1 MKIKEFAFWSLPLVL
16 FVLIAA
22 CSGDKG
28 TYEGGAGPSEAPVAA
43 PTLEPP
49 IGDTSTNPDADGDGI
64 VDASDTCPGTAAGT
78 VVGSDGCPPVFVAGR
93 PPVAGGMGPGT
104 LPEVEGVIRGE
115 GLTAQPIPDDIA
127 RLGDAFIP
135 QNVTWDGLKIFRDD
149 VGDYMDLMSGIS
161 IMEDMARYNV
171 AGIFL
176 GGELKKIDT
185 SRTPAVA
192 WSNPMWLKTY
202 PLDGSIKKLALTGL
216 NWEGYS
222 GAVTGIVVDNISSD
236 IYLTG
241 WRYKIGTPKREMFLL
256 KCDRMF
262 ALKWQAYISNDSRE
276 ATAYALL
283 TFKDSVYVLGA
294 ASFDVDTSS
303 MGDKGIFL
311 AQFSKDTGAMIK
323 APQFSALAD
332 LMPTAFAIEP
342 YGQFFF
348 ISAYKNHYGDWG
360 RIDAVEAYL
369 VKVFNDS
376 FTYGV
381 RSISPATGYNL
392 PNAVQMVGFENVFVL
407 LTTDSELA
415 AKASG
420 YPGGGQ
426 GDIALLKFDK
436 DLNLKAGVQLGTP
449 KKDKAYALAY
459 DRTGHLY
466 AGACMSIE
474 GSAYAGYPMVYKYR
488 PDDLAVV
495 SNHPV
500 ETGGRPACVKGIAFD
515 RNNDAYVAGDIVTEG
530 GTINIFIQRYN
541 KDFVAY

>member
-1 MKIKEFAFWSLPLVL
+1 MKIGQVAFRLLPLVL
-16 FVLIAA
+16 IMFMAG

-28 TYEGGAGPSEAPVAA
+28 TYEGGAGPSGGPVAA
-43 PTLEPP
+43 PTLQPP

-64 VDASDTCPGTAAGT
+64 VDASDSCPDTAAGT
-78 VVGSDGCPPVFVAGR
+78 VVGSDGCAPPAVTER
-93 PPVAGGMGPGT
+93 PPVVGGMGPAT
-104 LPEVEGVIRGE
+104 LPEIEGVIRGE
-115 GLTAQPIPDDIA
+115 GVTTQP
-127 RLGDAFIP
+127 AFSTMVQPEHAFVPEGI
-135 QNVTWDGLKIFRDD
+135 TWDGLKIFKDD
-149 VGDYMDLMSGIS
+149 VGDYMDLMSSIS
-161 IMEDMARYNV
+161 IMEDMTRYNV

-222 GAVTGIVVDNISSD
+222 GAITGVVVDNISSD

-241 WRYKIGTPKREMFLL
+241 WRYKIGAPKREMFLL
-256 KCDRMF
+256 NYDKTF

-276 ATAYALL
+276 AASYALL

-332 LMPTAFAIEP
+332 LMPTAFAIDP

-348 ISAYKNHYGDWG
+348 ITAYKNYIDRWG
-360 RIDAVEAYL
+360 TIDAVGSYL

-376 FTYGV
+376 FSYSV
-381 RSISPATGYNL
+381 VPISPATGYNL
-392 PNAVQMVGFENVFVL
+392 PNAVQMVGYKDVFVL

-415 AKASG
+415 ATARG
-420 YPGGGQ
+420 YGSGGQ
-426 GDIALLKFDK
+426 DIAILKFDK
-436 DLNLKAGVQLGTP
+436 DLNRKAGVQLGTP
-449 KKDKAYALAY
+449 KKDKAYALSY

-474 GSAYAGYPMVYKYR
+474 GSDYAGYPMVYKYK

-515 RNNDAYVAGDIVTEG
+515 RYNEAYVAGDIVTTG
-530 GTINIFIQRYN
+530 GNINIFIQRYN
-541 KDFVAY
+541 NNFEAY